1 MENFRCAIQLFLD
14 YFIFKN
20 GQILSNYLRS
30 EKFPWWCCIEKVF
43 LKLLQN

>member
-20 GQILSNYLRS
+20 GQILSNYLS
-30 EKFPWWCCIEKVF
+30 QKNSPGGVV
-43 LKLLQN
+43 LKRCF